1 MPLMQVSRPLA
12 RKSAILAMAAA
23 LCLGGCT
30 VGPDYHK
37 PTAVAPADWTS
48 WHSGSDA
55 LRPALADAVPLPP
68 DWWQGFRDPVLD
80 ELERR
85 AFTASPDLRTAALHF
100 AQARVQRDVTA
111 SQGLP
116 QVNATATVQGQ
127 RQSEFGASTRLFD
140 EIGGANRDAL
150 AKLLGEP
157 YTLYKGG
164 FDASWE
170 IDFWGKVRRSVEA
183 ANADI
188 AQQGALLD
196 QARLT
201 LASDVAQAYF
211 SLRSA
216 QRDLAMARADIDDLR
231 ERTRILAERTK
242 GGLAN
247 HFDLERQHI
256 DLRFAEAQLP
266 ALEAQEASQINRIA
280 LLLGDRPGS
289 LSDLLHPQESEAAG
303 ALPDLAL
310 GLPSTVALRR
320 PDIRAAEARL
330 HEATAKIGVARADLY
345 PAIKLGGNFDL
356 ESYRASNLFEWGSH
370 SWGIGPSVDLPLF
383 DGARRRRTIRLREL
397 EQKEAAVSFEQTV
410 LRAWQEIDDALNAY
424 QAERVENAK
433 LAERREAA
441 RQALD
446 LAQARYGG
454 GIVTWIDVLDARR
467 AYHQAR
473 RESWDSDARL
483 GTRYVAVNKAIG
495 NVPGEQ
501 AKIASN

>member
-1 MPLMQVSRPLA
+1 
-12 RKSAILAMAAA
+12 
-23 LCLGGCT
+23 
-30 VGPDYHK
+30 
-37 PTAVAPADWTS
+37 
-48 WHSGSDA
+48 
-55 LRPALADAVPLPP
+55 
-68 DWWQGFRDPVLD
+68 
-80 ELERR
+80 
-85 AFTASPDLRTAALHF
+85 
-100 AQARVQRDVTA
+100 
-111 SQGLP
+111 
-116 QVNATATVQGQ
+116 
-127 RQSEFGASTRLFD
+127 
-140 EIGGANRDAL
+140 
-150 AKLLGEP
+150 
-157 YTLYKGG
+157 
-164 FDASWE
+164 
-170 IDFWGKVRRSVEA
+170 
-183 ANADI
+183 
-188 AQQGALLD
+188 
-196 QARLT
+196 
-201 LASDVAQAYF
+201 
-211 SLRSA
+211 
-216 QRDLAMARADIDDLR
+216 MARADIDDLR

-433 LAERREAA
+433 LAERREARDRRSTLPRPAMAAGSSPGSTCSTRDALSSGPPGKLGQRCPA
-441 RQALD
+441 RHALCRGQQGHRQCSGRTGENR
-446 LAQARYGG
+446 LELRSHPFREACQIGMAGA
-454 GIVTWIDVLDARR
+454 ISSSIPAPSDVRWCR
-467 AYHQAR
+467 FSGQ
-473 RESWDSDARL
+473 
-483 GTRYVAVNKAIG
+483 VAKL
-495 NVPGEQ
+495 
-501 AKIASN
+501 SLT

>member
-12 RKSAILAMAAA
+12 RKSAFSPWRRRCAWRLY
-23 LCLGGCT
+23 GRT
-30 VGPDYHK
+30 DYHK

-55 LRPALADAVPLPP
+55 LRPALADAARCRPTGGGVP
-68 DWWQGFRDPVLD
+68 DPVLD

-196 QARLT
+196 QARPSPATWHRPISRCAVPNAT
-201 LASDVAQAYF
+201 LPWP
-211 SLRSA
+211 
-216 QRDLAMARADIDDLR
+216 ARTSTTR

-266 ALEAQEASQINRIA
+266 ALGRRKPRRST
-280 LLLGDRPGS
+280 GS
-289 LSDLLHPQESEAAG
+289 RCFWATAPVRCPTCSIRRKAKRRA
-303 ALPDLAL
+303 
-310 GLPSTVALRR
+310 PSPIWRSACRRRSPCAVPTFAPPKPACTRR
-320 PDIRAAEARL
+320 PQRSAS
-330 HEATAKIGVARADLY
+330 RADLIRDQAGREFRSRILSRQQPVRMGQPFVGHWPERRSAPVRRRAAQTHHP
-345 PAIKLGGNFDL
+345 PARTGTEGSGRF
-356 ESYRASNLFEWGSH
+356 ASNR
-370 SWGIGPSVDLPLF
+370 PCC
-383 DGARRRRTIRLREL
+383 ARGR
-397 EQKEAAVSFEQTV
+397 K
-410 LRAWQEIDDALNAY
+410 
-424 QAERVENAK
+424 
-433 LAERREAA
+433 
-441 RQALD
+441 
-446 LAQARYGG
+446 
-454 GIVTWIDVLDARR
+454 
-467 AYHQAR
+467 
-473 RESWDSDARL
+473 
-483 GTRYVAVNKAIG
+483 
-495 NVPGEQ
+495 
-501 AKIASN
+501 

>member
-48 WHSGSDA
+48 WHSGSGA
-55 LRPALADAVPLPP
+55 LRPALADAAPLPP
-68 DWWQGFRDPVLD
+68 DWWQGFRSRSRRTRTARLCREPRLAH
-80 ELERR
+80 RR
-85 AFTASPDLRTAALHF
+85 ASFRAGTGP
-100 AQARVQRDVTA
+100 ARRDRLARPAA
-111 SQGLP
+111 SQCLR
-116 QVNATATVQGQ
+116 AIQGQ
-127 RQSEFGASTRLFD
+127 RQSEYGASTRLFD

-231 ERTRILAERTK
+231 ERTGLLAERTK

-256 DLRFAEAQLP
+256 DLRSAEAHRPRLRPRKPRRSTGSRCFWGPPRFAVRPAPFAGKRSGGGLP
-266 ALEAQEASQINRIA
+266 IW
-280 LLLGDRPGS
+280 
-289 LSDLLHPQESEAAG
+289 
-303 ALPDLAL
+303 L
-310 GLPSTVALRR
+310 GLPRR
-320 PDIRAAEARL
+320 SPCAVPIRAAEARL

-397 EQKEAAVSFEQTV
+397 EQKEAAVFFEQTV

-433 LAERREAA
+433 LVERREAA

-501 AKIASN
+501 AKSASN

>member
-55 LRPALADAVPLPP
+55 LRPALADAAPLPP

-303 ALPDLAL
+303 ALPIWRSACRRRS
-310 GLPSTVALRR
+310 PCAVPTFAPPKPACTRR
-320 PDIRAAEARL
+320 PQRSASRAPISIPRSSWAGISTSNPIAPATCSNGAAIRGAL
-330 HEATAKIGVARADLY
+330 ARASICPCSTARGADAPSACANWNRRKRPFPSNRPCCARGRKLTTRSMPIRPNGSKTRNSPNDAKRRDRRSTLPR
-345 PAIKLGGNFDL
+345 PAM
-356 ESYRASNLFEWGSH
+356 AAGS
-370 SWGIGPSVDLPLF
+370 SPGSTCSTRDAPI
-383 DGARRRRTIRLREL
+383 IRPAG
-397 EQKEAAVSFEQTV
+397 KA
-410 LRAWQEIDDALNAY
+410 
-424 QAERVENAK
+424 
-433 LAERREAA
+433 
-441 RQALD
+441 
-446 LAQARYGG
+446 
-454 GIVTWIDVLDARR
+454 
-467 AYHQAR
+467 
-473 RESWDSDARL
+473 
-483 GTRYVAVNKAIG
+483 GTAM
-495 NVPGEQ
+495 PG
-501 AKIASN
+501 

>member
-1 MPLMQVSRPLA
+1 
-12 RKSAILAMAAA
+12 
-23 LCLGGCT
+23 
-30 VGPDYHK
+30 
-37 PTAVAPADWTS
+37 
-48 WHSGSDA
+48 
-55 LRPALADAVPLPP
+55 
-68 DWWQGFRDPVLD
+68 
-80 ELERR
+80 
-85 AFTASPDLRTAALHF
+85 
-100 AQARVQRDVTA
+100 
-111 SQGLP
+111 
-116 QVNATATVQGQ
+116 
-127 RQSEFGASTRLFD
+127 
-140 EIGGANRDAL
+140 
-150 AKLLGEP
+150 
-157 YTLYKGG
+157 
-164 FDASWE
+164 
-170 IDFWGKVRRSVEA
+170 
-183 ANADI
+183 
-188 AQQGALLD
+188 
-196 QARLT
+196 
-201 LASDVAQAYF
+201 
-211 SLRSA
+211 
-216 QRDLAMARADIDDLR
+216 MARADIDDLR
-231 ERTRILAERTK
+231 ERTGLLAERTK

-256 DLRFAEAQLP
+256 DLRSAEAHCPRLRPGSLADQP
-266 ALEAQEASQINRIA
+266 DRAAS
-280 LLLGDRPGS
+280 GDRPGS
-289 LSDLLHPQESEAAG
+289 LSDLLHSQESEAAG
-303 ALPDLAL
+303 ASPIWL
-310 GLPSTVALRR
+310 GLPRR
-320 PDIRAAEARL
+320 SPCAVPIRAAEARL

-397 EQKEAAVSFEQTV
+397 EQKEAAVFFEQTV

-501 AKIASN
+501 AKSASN